1 MDIGD
6 ANSEIRRLFNSD
18 EAVAVRRSFLEHISK
33 WLELHVKNNEDDLT
47 GLAVLLADG
56 VIDFSQ
62 INTDELEAFTGIK
75 KGLKEAFDYASSQFE
90 AYDQQLDSL
99 HSKFAKDF
107 EDLDLQIVADKDAF
121 RNYLRILT
129 HAEEYYYISIKL
141 KRVHD
146 SVGTGKLED

>member
-1 MDIGD
+1 MEIGG
-6 ANSEIRRLFNSD
+6 ANSEVRRLFNSD
-18 EAVAVRRSFLEHISK
+18 EAVAARRSFLEHISK

-62 INTDELEAFTGIK
+62 INTDELEAFTGVK
-75 KGLKEAFDYASSQFE
+75 KGLTEAFNYASAQFE

-129 HAEEYYYISIKL
+129 HAEEYYFISRKL